1 MRSWIRTLVFVGL
14 AAAVAACAGDADPAA
29 DAAGEPEAAAAETPP
44 EETTET
50 TETTAAAEP
59 SADATGGDVNP
70 LMNPTDPSMN
80 EQAPATF
87 RARFDTSEGEFV
99 VEFHRAWAP
108 LGVDRV
114 YNLIEAGFYDGV
126 RFFRVLDGF
135 VAQFGI
141 HGDPAI
147 QARWR
152 GANIVDDPV
161 VEGNTRGRVTFAMG
175 GPNTRSTQ
183 LFINYADNSQ
193 LDGMGF
199 PALGEVVEGMDVVDR
214 LYSGY
219 GEGPPRNPAGP
230 NQGLIQ
236 QRGNEYLN
244 AEFPEL
250 DYIESAEI
258 IG

>member
-1 MRSWIRTLVFVGL
+1 MTRWMRTFAFVGL
-14 AAAVAACAGDADPAA
+14 AVAVAGCAGDADPAA
-29 DAAGEPEAAAAETPP
+29 DAAAEPETAVAETPP
-44 EETTET
+44 DETSET
-50 TETTAAAEP
+50 PAADEPAGDPTAA
-59 SADATGGDVNP
+59 TGDDVNP

-87 RARFDTSEGEFV
+87 RARFVTSEGPFV

-183 LFINYADNSQ
+183 LFINYVDNSQ

-199 PALGEVVEGMDVVDR
+199 PALGEVVEGMDVVEQ

-230 NQGLIQ
+230 NQSLIQ